1 LLIALF
7 LTCAYG
13 TSAQCVDTPTDPC
26 TSVHQSILDRAA
38 KAIAELTEARKVID
52 AFKAERQ
59 ATDAERFAY
68 KNLVTVTDTAIAVL
82 QKGIAD
88 RDRVIELQQ
97 KALDLYSVLVEKL
110 AKEINKP
117 KSAFSKFIG
126 AVEKIVI
133 LLAGVA
139 LGGL

>member
-1 LLIALF
+1 
-7 LTCAYG
+7 
-13 TSAQCVDTPTDPC
+13 
-26 TSVHQSILDRAA
+26 
-38 KAIAELTEARKVID
+38 
-52 AFKAERQ
+52 
-59 ATDAERFAY
+59 
-68 KNLVTVTDTAIAVL
+68 
-82 QKGIAD
+82 
-88 RDRVIELQQ
+88 
-97 KALDLYSVLVEKL
+97 L